1 MERYRRNRMRYST
14 VIRTALLALRRSLM
28 RTCLTVLGLVIGV
41 AAVITIVSLGQ
52 GARAAIEAEVEG
64 AGTNLIIVSAGNWTA
79 GGVRLGMGSSS
90 TLSAEDAEAMR
101 GVPSVAYVSPS
112 VRTRQQIVAGAQNWS
127 ANVEGV
133 GADLPMIRSWPLLA
147 GTFFGPGDVEH
158 DEKVAVVGTV
168 VRDAL
173 FGPDINPVGRQV
185 RIGLHPFT
193 VVGVLAPKGQS
204 SGGDDQDDAVFIP
217 YTTVQ
222 KRLMGIDYLRTI
234 SVSAATPDAVPAV
247 ARDVSELLR
256 IRHSIM
262 PGDADDFR
270 VRTLEEMIAVRTRT
284 TRTMTSLLSGIAAVS
299 LLVGGIGVMN
309 IMLVSVT
316 ERTREIGIR
325 VAVGAKQR
333 DVMLQFL
340 TEAVILSVAGG
351 ILGIALGYFLSQGV
365 TGVFGWPTLTSPN
378 TSLVAFGFSAAIGIF
393 FGWYP
398 ATKAAATEP
407 IDALRFE

>member
-1 MERYRRNRMRYST
+1 
-14 VIRTALLALRRSLM
+14 VLALRRSLL
-28 RTCLTVLGLVIGV
+28 RTCLTMLGLVIGV

-52 GARAAIEAEVEG
+52 GARAEIEDQVEET
-64 AGTNLIIVSAGNWTA
+64 GTNLVIVSAGNWTS

-90 TLSAEDAEAMR
+90 TLTAEDAEAMR
-101 GVPSVAYVSPS
+101 AIPGVAYVSPG
-112 VRTRQQIVAGAQNWS
+112 VRSRQQIIAGAENWS

-133 GADLPMIRSWPLLA
+133 GADLPMIRSWPLLN
-147 GTFFGPGDVEH
+147 GSFFGPGDVAG
-158 DEKVAVVGTV
+158 DEKVCVIGTI

-173 FGPDINPVGRQV
+173 FGPDVNPVGRQV
-185 RIGLHPFT
+185 RIGIHPFT
-193 VVGVLAPKGQS
+193 IVGVLVPKGQS
-204 SGGDDQDDAVFIP
+204 SGGDDQDDAVFAP

-222 KRLMGIDYLRTI
+222 KRLMGVDYLRTVSI
-234 SVSAATPDAVPAV
+234 SAASPERVPEV
-247 ARDVSELLR
+247 AGRVTELLR
-256 IRHSIM
+256 RRHGIM
-262 PGDADDFR
+262 PGDPDDFR
-270 VRTLEEMIAVRTRT
+270 VRTLDEMIAVRTRT

-333 DVMLQFL
+333 DVRLQFL

-351 ILGIALGYFLSQGV
+351 LLGIGLGYVLSQSV
-365 TGVFGWPTLTSPN
+365 TQMLGWPTLTSA
-378 TSLVAFGFSAAIGIF
+378 TSSFVAFAFSAAIGIF

>member
-1 MERYRRNRMRYST
+1 MRFPV
-14 VIRTALLALRRSLM
+14 VIRTAVLALRRSLL
-28 RTCLTVLGLVIGV
+28 RTGLTTLGLIIGV

-52 GARAAIEAEVEG
+52 GARAEIEAQVEET
-64 AGTNLIIVSAGNWTA
+64 GTNLVIVSAGNWTS

-90 TLSAEDAEAMR
+90 TLTAADAEAMR
-101 GVPSVAYVSPS
+101 RIPGVAYVSPG
-112 VRTRQQIVAGAQNWS
+112 VRSRQQIVAGGQNWS

-133 GADLPMIRSWPLLA
+133 GADLPMIRSWPIRH
-147 GTFFGPGDVEH
+147 GSFFGPGDVAM
-158 DEKVAVVGTV
+158 DEKVCVIGTI

-173 FGPDINPVGRQV
+173 FGPGANPVGRMV
-185 RIGLHPFT
+185 RIGIHPFT
-193 VVGVLAPKGQS
+193 IVGVLTPKGQS
-204 SGGDDQDDAVFIP
+204 SGGDDQDDAVFAP

-222 KRLMGIDYLRTI
+222 KRLMGVTYLRTV
-234 SVSAATPDAVPAV
+234 SVSATSPERVAQV
-247 ARDVSELLR
+247 ARDVTALLR
-256 IRHSIM
+256 LRHAM
-262 PGDADDFR
+262 VPGEPDDFR
-270 VRTLEEMIAVRTRT
+270 VRTLEEMIAVRTRA

-325 VAVGAKQR
+325 VAVGARQR
-333 DVMLQFL
+333 DVRLQFL

-351 ILGIALGYFLSQGV
+351 VLGIALGYVLSQSV
-365 TGVFGWPTLTSPN
+365 TQVLGWPTLTSA
-378 TSLVAFGFSAAIGIF
+378 TSSLVAFLFSAGIGIF

>member
-1 MERYRRNRMRYST
+1 MRPS
-14 VIRTALLALRRSLM
+14 VVVRTALLALRRSLL
-28 RTCLTVLGLVIGV
+28 RTSLTVLGLVIGV

-52 GARAAIEAEVEG
+52 GARAAIEEEVEG
-64 AGTNLIIVSAGNWTA
+64 AGTNLVIVSAGNWTQ

-90 TLSAEDAEAMR
+90 TLTADDAEALRRVR
-101 GVPSVAYVSPS
+101 GVAYVSPG
-112 VRTRQQIVAGAQNWS
+112 VRSRQQLVAGGQNWS

-133 GADLPMIRSWPLLA
+133 GADLPMIRDWPLLH
-147 GTFFGPGDVEH
+147 GSFFGPGDVAN
-158 DEKVAVVGTV
+158 DEKVVVIGTI

-173 FGPDINPVGRQV
+173 FGSDVNPVGRMV

-193 VVGVLAPKGQS
+193 IVGVLTPKGQS
-204 SGGDDQDDAVFIP
+204 SGGDDQDDAVFAP

-222 KRLMGIDYLRTI
+222 KRLMGVDYLRTI
-234 SVSAATPDAVPAV
+234 SISAASPELVTP
-247 ARDVSELLR
+247 VSQGVTELLR
-256 IRHSIM
+256 VRHGIF
-262 PGDADDFR
+262 PGDTDDFR

-284 TRTMTSLLSGIAAVS
+284 TRTMTSLLGGIAAVS

-325 VAVGAKQR
+325 VAVGARQR

-340 TEAVILSVAGG
+340 TEAIILSVVGG
-351 ILGIALGYFLSQGV
+351 ALGIALGYFLSQGV
-365 TGVFGWPTLTSPN
+365 TQMLGWPTMTSAN
-378 TSLVAFGFSAAIGIF
+378 ASLLAFGFSAAIGIF

>member
-1 MERYRRNRMRYST
+1 MRFDV
-14 VIRTALLALRRSLM
+14 VIRIALLALRRSLM
-28 RTCLTVLGLVIGV
+28 RTCLTALGLIIGV

-52 GARAAIEAEVEG
+52 GARATIEEEVEG
-64 AGTNLIIVSAGNWTA
+64 AGTNLIIVSAGNWTS

-90 TLSAEDAEAMR
+90 TLTPEDADAIR
-101 GVPSVAYVSPS
+101 ALPGVAYVSPS
-112 VRTRQQIVAGAQNWS
+112 VRSRQQLVTAGENWS

-133 GADLPMIRSWPLLA
+133 GADLPMIRSWPMLA
-147 GTFFGPGDVEH
+147 GSFFGPGDVAG
-158 DEKVAVVGTV
+158 DEKVAVIGTI

-173 FGPDINPVGRQV
+173 FEPHVNPVGRQV
-185 RIGLHPFT
+185 RIGIHPFT
-193 VVGVLAPKGQS
+193 IVGVLAPKGQS
-204 SGGDDQDDAVFIP
+204 SGGDDQDDAVFAP

-222 KRLMGIDYLRTI
+222 KRLLGVDYLRTVHI
-234 SVSAATPDAVPAV
+234 SAASAEQVTAVGAAV
-247 ARDVSELLR
+247 TDLLR
-256 IRHSIM
+256 VRHGIA
-262 PGDADDFR
+262 PGDPDDFR

-284 TRTMTSLLSGIAAVS
+284 TRTMTTLLSSIAAVS

-325 VAVGAKQR
+325 VAVGARGR
-333 DVMLQFL
+333 DVRLQFL
-340 TEAVILSVAGG
+340 TEAVILSLTGG
-351 ILGIALGYFLSQGV
+351 LLGIGLGYVLSQGV
-365 TGVFGWPTLTSPN
+365 TQVLGWPTLTSLN
-378 TSLVAFGFSAAIGIF
+378 ASLLAFGFSAAIGIF

>member
-1 MERYRRNRMRYST
+1 RLSV
-14 VIRTALLALRRSLM
+14 VIRTALLALRRSLL

-41 AAVITIVSLGQ
+41 AAVIIIVSLGQ
-52 GARAAIEAEVEG
+52 GARAVIEEEVEG
-64 AGTNLIIVSAGNWTA
+64 AGTNLIIVSAGNWTQ

-90 TLSAEDAEAMR
+90 TLTADDAEALR
-101 GVPSVAYVSPS
+101 SIPGVAYVSPG
-112 VRTRQQIVAGAQNWS
+112 VRSRQQLVTSGQNWS

-133 GADLPMIRSWPLLA
+133 GADLPRIREWPLLN
-147 GTFFGPGDVEH
+147 GSFFAPGDVAN
-158 DEKVAVVGTV
+158 DEKVVVIGTI

-173 FGPDINPVGRQV
+173 FGPDVNPVGQTV

-193 VVGVLAPKGQS
+193 VIGVLAPKGQS
-204 SGGDDQDDAVFIP
+204 SGGDDQDDAVYAP

-222 KRLMGIDYLRTI
+222 KRLMGVDYLRTI
-234 SVSAATPDAVPAV
+234 SISAASAEDVGPVSEAV
-247 ARDVSELLR
+247 AEELR
-256 IRHSIM
+256 IRHQIF
-262 PGDADDFR
+262 PGDPDDFR

-325 VAVGAKQR
+325 VAVGARQR

-351 ILGIALGYFLSQGV
+351 ALGVALGYFLAQGV
-365 TGVFGWPTLTSPN
+365 TQMFGWPTMTSTN
-378 TSLVAFGFSAAIGIF
+378 ASLLAFVFSAAIGIF

>member
-1 MERYRRNRMRYST
+1 MRFA
-14 VIRTALLALRRSLM
+14 VVLRTAVLALRRSLL
-28 RTCLTVLGLVIGV
+28 RTSLTVLGLVIGV

-52 GARAAIEAEVEG
+52 GARAEIEDQVEET
-64 AGTNLIIVSAGNWTA
+64 GTNLVIVSAGNWTS

-90 TLSAEDAEAMR
+90 TLTAEDAEAMR
-101 GVPSVAYVSPS
+101 ALPGVAYVSPG
-112 VRTRQQIVAGAQNWS
+112 VRSRQQIVAGAENWS
-127 ANVEGV
+127 ANLEGV
-133 GADLPMIRSWPLLA
+133 GADLPMIRSWPLLH
-147 GTFFGPGDVEH
+147 GSFFGPGDVAA
-158 DEKVAVVGTV
+158 DEKVCVIGTI
-168 VRDAL
+168 VRDTL
-173 FGPDINPVGRQV
+173 FGPGANPVGRQV
-185 RIGLHPFT
+185 RIGIHPFT
-193 VVGVLAPKGQS
+193 IVGVLTPKGQS
-204 SGGDDQDDAVFIP
+204 SGGDDQDDAVFAP

-222 KRLMGIDYLRTI
+222 KRLMGVDYLRTVSI
-234 SVSAATPDAVPAV
+234 SASSPERVAQVALAVSG
-247 ARDVSELLR
+247 LLR
-256 IRHSIM
+256 QRHQIL
-262 PGDADDFR
+262 PGEPDDFR

-325 VAVGAKQR
+325 VAVGARQR
-333 DVMLQFL
+333 DVRLQFL

-351 ILGIALGYFLSQGV
+351 MLGIGLGYLLSQGV
-365 TGVFGWPTLTSPN
+365 TQMLGWPTLTSG
-378 TSLVAFGFSAAIGIF
+378 TSSLIAFAFSAAIGIF

>member
-1 MERYRRNRMRYST
+1 MT
-14 VIRTALLALRRSLM
+14 FHVVVRTAVLALRRSLL
-28 RTCLTVLGLVIGV
+28 RTCLTALGLVIGV

-52 GARAAIEAEVEG
+52 GARLSIEEEVEA
-64 AGTNLIIVSAGNWTA
+64 AGTNLVIVSAGNWTS

-90 TLSAEDAEAMR
+90 TLTPEDAEAMR
-101 GVPSVAYVSPS
+101 RIAGVAHVSPS
-112 VRTRQQIVAGAQNWS
+112 VRTRQQIIAGAENWS

-133 GADLPMIRSWPLLA
+133 GADLPLIRDWPLLA
-147 GTFFGPGDVEH
+147 GSFFGPGDVAS
-158 DEKVAVVGTV
+158 DEKVCVIGTI

-173 FGPDINPVGRQV
+173 FAPHVNPIGRHV
-185 RIGLHPFT
+185 RIGVHPFT
-193 VVGVLAPKGQS
+193 IVGVLAPKGQS
-204 SGGDDQDDAVFIP
+204 SGGDDQDDAVFAP

-222 KRLMGIDYLRTI
+222 KRLMGVTYLRTVSI
-234 SVSAATPDAVPAV
+234 SAV
-247 ARDVSELLR
+247 APERVARVAEDVTELLR
-256 IRHSIM
+256 LRHGIF
-262 PGDADDFR
+262 PGDPDDFR

-325 VAVGAKQR
+325 LAVGARQR
-333 DVMLQFL
+333 DVMVQFL
-340 TEAVILSVAGG
+340 TEAVILSLVGG
-351 ILGIALGYFLSQGV
+351 LLGICLGYALSRSV
-365 TGVFGWPTLTSPN
+365 TELLGWPTLTSAN
-378 TSLVAFGFSAAIGIF
+378 ASMAAFAFSAGIGIF

>member
-1 MERYRRNRMRYST
+1 MSFNV
-14 VIRTALLALRRSLM
+14 VIRTAVLALRRTLM
-28 RTCLTVLGLVIGV
+28 RTCLTALGLIIGV

-52 GARAAIEAEVEG
+52 GARAAIEEEVE
-64 AGTNLIIVSAGNWTA
+64 ASGTNLVIVSAGNWTS

-90 TLSAEDAEAMR
+90 TLTAEDAEAMR
-101 GVPSVAYVSPS
+101 HLPGIAFVSPS
-112 VRTRQQIVAGAQNWS
+112 VRTRQQIIAGAQNWS

-133 GADLPMIRSWPLLA
+133 GADLPMIRSWPVQA
-147 GTFFGPGDVEH
+147 GSFFGPGDVAA
-158 DEKVAVVGTV
+158 DEKVCVIGTI

-173 FGPDINPVGRQV
+173 FAPEVNPVGRRV
-185 RIGLHPFT
+185 RIGIHPFT
-193 VVGVLAPKGQS
+193 VVGVLASKGQS

-217 YTTVQ
+217 YTTAQ
-222 KRLMGIDYLRTI
+222 KRLMGVDYLRTVSI
-234 SVSAATPDAVPAV
+234 SAVTADRVSQV
-247 ARDVSELLR
+247 AREVSGLLR
-256 IRHSIM
+256 QRHGIF
-262 PGDADDFR
+262 PGDPDDFR

-284 TRTMTSLLSGIAAVS
+284 TRTMTTLLSGIAAVS

-325 VAVGAKQR
+325 VAVGARQR
-333 DVMLQFL
+333 DVMRQFL
-340 TEAVILSVAGG
+340 TEAVILSLVGG
-351 ILGIALGYFLSQGV
+351 LLGIGLGYLLSRGV
-365 TGVFGWPTLTSPN
+365 TELLGWPTLTSAN
-378 TSLVAFGFSAAIGIF
+378 ASLIAFGFSAGIGIF